1 MKLLKFAIDIAEKAG
16 KIILATEKDRIKIT
30 EKARHDLV
38 TNADKASEKFIMQ
51 EIKKHYPEHEILSEE
66 DFFKNKKIPNAE
78 YVWIVDPLDGT
89 TNFAHGLPIFSVS
102 IALVHMKKIKSSK
115 NFEYMHGEII
125 VGVVHAPKMNE
136 TFYAAKDKGAYL
148 NGKRIRTSST
158 KTLEDSLIVTG
169 FPVAHK
175 EVNVPYFTKM
185 LPRCQALRRLGSAA
199 IDLCYIA
206 CGRFDSYWE
215 FRLKAWDIA
224 AGSLIVKEAGGTVTD
239 TNGKTLDLFGQ
250 DILATNGFLHKE
262 VVKIFSNL

>member
-1 MKLLKFAIDIAEKAG
+1 MDLLKFTIDLAEKAG
-16 KIILATEKDRIKIT
+16 KIILATEKTHIRISK
-30 EKARHDLV
+30 KSKYDLV
-38 TNADKASEKFIMQ
+38 TNADKASEKFIMEQ
-51 EIKKHYPEHEILSEE
+51 IKKHYPDHEILSEE

-78 YVWIVDPLDGT
+78 YVWIIDPLDGT
-89 TNFAHGLPIFSVS
+89 TNFAHGLPIFSIS
-102 IALVHMKKIKSSK
+102 IALVHTKKIKSSK

-125 VGVVHAPKMNE
+125 VGVVHAPKMYE

-148 NGKRIRTSST
+148 NGKRIRTSAV
-158 KTLEDSLIVTG
+158 KNLENALMVTG
-169 FPVAHK
+169 FPVSHK
-175 EVNVPYFTKM
+175 KVNVPHFIKM

-199 IDLCYIA
+199 LDLCYIA

-224 AGSLIVKEAGGTVTD
+224 AGSLIVEEAGGVVTD

-262 VVKIFSNL
+262 VVKIFSKL